1 MQSPGGTTIICPGFG
16 FFCWLASFAGLLLA
30 AFFAVPLLHA
40 SPHGHRCTGCLLPLF
55 VGMQRL
61 QLQKGLIQDE
71 FGTLPEQLLTKLLAL
86 KPLKQLKQ
94 GLVIIVTHILPT
106 ATLKNT
112 TNSYHSFLSCRYF
125 NHSLIDKPLY

>member
-1 MQSPGGTTIICPGFG
+1 
-16 FFCWLASFAGLLLA
+16 
-30 AFFAVPLLHA
+30 
-40 SPHGHRCTGCLLPLF
+40 
-55 VGMQRL
+55 MQRL

-94 GLVIIVTHILPT
+94 GLVNIVTHILPT

-112 TNSYHSFLSCRYF
+112 T
-125 NHSLIDKPLY
+125 